1 MLVQQE
7 IEKQEADYSITL
19 KHVEQLFAP
28 IGSAHGSVVSAVITI
43 RD

>member
-1 MLVQQE
+1 MAQQE

-28 IGSAHGSVVSAVITI
+28 IGSAHGSVVRAAVTI